1 MHHAPDIADL
11 QPRCGN
17 ESDAMNY
24 RDILYRDYSSNFGGM
39 KAFDATVQFA
49 QYEATYPALP
59 ERGAAVLDIGCG
71 KGEWLAWL
79 ASRGFERL
87 TGVDGSGADLDL
99 AREHGPPQAQWVHG
113 DGIAFLE
120 SNPGGFDLIHAKDVI
135 EHLTK
140 DEFLRFLLA
149 ARAALKPGG
158 RLWLMTFNAQSP
170 LASATRY
177 GDFTHETG
185 HTPASLA
192 QCARACGFETVS
204 VAGRHFCSSSMSGR
218 VRGIFG
224 RGVYALARLILKVRH
239 GAGACVP
246 GVDLHTALPD
256 LFVEAQA

>member
-1 MHHAPDIADL
+1 
-11 QPRCGN
+11 
-17 ESDAMNY
+17 MNY
-24 RDILYRDYSSNFGGM
+24 RDVLYRDYSSHFGGM
-39 KAFDATVQFA
+39 KARDTRVQFA
-49 QYEATYPALP
+49 QYAATYHALP

-71 KGEWLAWL
+71 KGEWLAWM
-79 ASRGFERL
+79 AEQGFDSL
-87 TGVDGSGADLDL
+87 TGVDGSMSDLEM
-99 AREHGPPQAQWVHG
+99 ARRHGPAKAAWVNE

-120 SNPGGFDLIHAKDVI
+120 KNPRGFGLIHAKDVI

-192 QCARACGFETVS
+192 QCLRACGFDTVAVS
-204 VAGRHFCSSSMSGR
+204 GRHYCSSSPGGR
-218 VRGIFG
+218 ARWMLG
-224 RGVYALARLILKVRH
+224 RCFYAMARRVLRLRH
-239 GAGACVP
+239 GAGAAP
-246 GVDLHTALPD
+246 AGVDLHTALPD
-256 LFVEAQA
+256 LFAEARA

>member
-1 MHHAPDIADL
+1 
-11 QPRCGN
+11 
-17 ESDAMNY
+17 MNY
-24 RDILYRDYSSNFGGM
+24 RDILYRDYSTHFGGM
-39 KAFDATVQFA
+39 KAHDAKVQFA

-59 ERGAAVLDIGCG
+59 DLGAAVLDIGCG
-71 KGEWLAWL
+71 KGEWLAWM
-79 ASRGFERL
+79 ASRGFKTL
-87 TGVDGSGADLDL
+87 TGVDGSAGDLEV
-99 AREHGPPQAQWVHG
+99 ARVHGPAQANWVQR

-120 SNPGGFDLIHAKDVI
+120 ANAGGFDLIHAKDVI

-149 ARAALKPGG
+149 ARAALKRGG

-192 QCARACGFETVS
+192 QCLRACGFASVS
-204 VAGRHFCSSSMSGR
+204 VAGRHYCSSSMSGR
-218 VRGIFG
+218 VRWFFG
-224 RGVYALARLILKVRH
+224 RVGYALARLLLKVRH
-239 GAGACVP
+239 GAGASVA

-256 LFVEAQA
+256 LFAEARA